1 MLYSISEGSEITQ
14 EQGMIEKESTEKS
27 APVETVPTKRK
38 RSFVM
43 SVLEARA
50 NFCSRCGEKLK

>member
-27 APVETVPTKRK
+27 ASVETVPTKRK

-43 SVLEARA
+43 SVEV
-50 NFCSRCGEKLK
+50 N

>member
-43 SVLEARA
+43 SVEV
-50 NFCSRCGEKLK
+50 N